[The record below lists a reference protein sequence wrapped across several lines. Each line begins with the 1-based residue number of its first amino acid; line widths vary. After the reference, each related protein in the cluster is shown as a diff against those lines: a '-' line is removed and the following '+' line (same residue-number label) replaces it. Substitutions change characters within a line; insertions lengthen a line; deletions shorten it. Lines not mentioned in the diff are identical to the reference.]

1 VDSLFLICLL
11 LSGQIA
17 RADVFFFV
25 IQKKQNK
32 FREEA
37 EGALLRPCLAIEDQA
52 VFRDREVAR
61 GRAPADSLRAET
73 DSWLCEFFSTEPKRL
88 SRPSRSV
95 AKTSGG
101 QQHRQTAK
109 PSSPAS
115 IAVAILRSGS
125 SSFRNCP
132 KSDRVRSVAGSL
144 SRAERSFPESKVN
157 ERRAECRASISIR
170 TLLTAFVTLR

>member
-1 VDSLFLICLL
+1 MLTSFAANSESGCLFLL
-11 LSGQIA
+11 
-17 RADVFFFV
+17 DP
-25 IQKKQNK
+25 KKQNK
-32 FREEA
+32 FHEQA
-37 EGALLRPCLAIEDQA
+37 EGALLHPCLTIEDQA
-52 VFRDREVAR
+52 AFRDREVAR
-61 GRAPADSLRAET
+61 GRAPTDSLRADT
-73 DSWLCEFFSTEPKRL
+73 DILLCEIFSTKPNRL

-125 SSFRNCP
+125 SSLRNSR
-132 KSDRVRSVAGSL
+132 KSDRVRSVAGSF

-157 ERRAECRASISIR
+157 ERRAECRASMSIR
-170 TLLTAFVTLR
+170 TSLTAFVTLR